1 MHRAWAVLLSGA
13 MSTCFAGR
21 AAADVVCPDQSYCI
35 VNFATGKDRITI
47 VPGGTGETFASAG
60 ITIDVYLRHCDGRP
74 YAGIPAQEVMLYS
87 SDLCI
92 CPGGSFADAQTNL
105 DGYTSFSG
113 TLSAG
118 GCAENLSVY
127 TEGIFI
133 ATIPVKTNSP
143 DLLPASPCRAD
154 ASDVSAVAALL
165 GRADRYTA
173 CADWNESGPPTIDAG
188 DLSYFASQFGAQC
201 PPAASHPADG
211 R

>member
-1 MHRAWAVLLSGA
+1 MSRAWVVLLSGA
-13 MSTCFAGR
+13 MSACFAGR

-47 VPGGTGETFASAG
+47 
-60 ITIDVYLRHCDGRP
+60 DVYLRHCDGRP
-74 YAGIPAQEVMLYS
+74 YAGIPAQEVILYN

-127 TEGIFI
+127 AEGILI

-201 PPAASHPADG
+201 PPAASHPAAG